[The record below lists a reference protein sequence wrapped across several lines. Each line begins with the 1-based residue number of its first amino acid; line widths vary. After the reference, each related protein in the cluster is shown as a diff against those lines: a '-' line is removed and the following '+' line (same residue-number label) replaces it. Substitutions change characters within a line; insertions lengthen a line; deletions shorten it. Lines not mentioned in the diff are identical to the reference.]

1 MALWIYLVLLPAI
14 LISCQRSLLLW
25 KNYREARKLGIPIVI
40 TPVSWLDPFWG
51 LFAQNLRWVKYL
63 PFTYWYEISK
73 FSAPQR
79 ERHLIHRKWGDV
91 FVVVSPKAN
100 YIYLNDPKA
109 SNDVLSHYKTW
120 TKPEPV
126 YEIFTVLGKNV
137 IADNGED
144 WQRQRK
150 IINPAFREQNYNL
163 VWDESLKQ
171 ARQWLDGRCAE
182 SRTGSTMLDVR
193 RDMVLIALHVLSGAG
208 FGQIHDFS
216 SGLRD
221 TPQGHL
227 KSFPES
233 LMFLL
238 TNLFKVLL
246 FKNVR
251 LPPLLMPSFIKDL
264 QDTIKDF
271 HLYLKE
277 IVAYHRAITQGGGGG
292 QIADIVSA
300 LVEADEAAKREEK
313 TPGLGLGTNSIH
325 LTDEEMF
332 GNLFLFNLAGFETTS
347 NALTY
352 TFPFLALHRDVQ
364 DWVGEEIDAVF
375 QDKDLHGLDY
385 ADTFPL
391 LVRCLAVM
399 YETLRI
405 WGPLPSTIRW
415 PAGQSQTLSVGGRN
429 IVVPAGM
436 YVITNVYGVHCD
448 PRWWGPDS
456 LEWKPQRWITTD
468 PDTGK
473 EILAQPPP
481 GAVYFPWASGP
492 RICPGKKFSQVEF
505 VAVIAVLLRSY
516 RIKPLII
523 EGKMKTEKDARAA
536 LIEVME
542 DSRTRVT
549 VNMRHPENAG
559 VDIEDR

>member
-1 MALWIYLVLLPAI
+1 MASFWIYLVLLPLVI
-14 LISCQRSLLLW
+14 ISCQRSFLLFN
-25 KNYREARKLGIPIVI
+25 NYLQACKLGIPIVI
-40 TPVSWLDPFWG
+40 TPVSWLDDLWDLVAPS
-51 LFAQNLRWVKYL
+51 LRWIKKL
-63 PFTYWYEISK
+63 PFTYWFEISL
-73 FSAPQR
+73 FSFPQR
-79 ERHLIHRKWGDV
+79 ERHLLHRKWGDV
-91 FVVVSPKAN
+91 FVVVSPKGN
-100 YIYLNDPKA
+100 YILLNDPKA
-109 SNDVLSHYKTW
+109 SNDVVSHYKTW

-137 IADNGED
+137 IAENGED

-150 IINPAFREQNYNL
+150 IINPAFREQNYKL

-171 ARQWLDGRCAE
+171 ARQWLDGRRPE
-182 SRTGSTMLDVR
+182 SRTSSTILDIR

-221 TPQGHL
+221 VPQGHL

-246 FKNVR
+246 VKNVR
-251 LPPLLMPSFIKDL
+251 LPPLLMPSSIKDL
-264 QDTIKDF
+264 QDTVKDF

-313 TPGLGLGTNSIH
+313 IPDVGLGAKAMH

-352 TFPFLALHRDVQ
+352 TFPSLALHRDVQ
-364 DWVGEEIDAVF
+364 DWVGEEVDAVIG
-375 QDKDLHGLDY
+375 DKELHDLDY
-385 ADTFPL
+385 TTTFPL

-399 YETLRI
+399 V
-405 WGPLPSTIRW
+405 STIGRCLSIQLTATVRNS
-415 PAGQSQTLSVGGRN
+415 PNLGALTLQRSLACRTVSGTECRSPHYCCSSRYVCVDQHIRRPLRPTMVG
-429 IVVPAGM
+429 
-436 YVITNVYGVHCD
+436 T
-448 PRWWGPDS
+448 
-456 LEWKPQRWITTD
+456 
-468 PDTGK
+468 
-473 EILAQPPP
+473 
-481 GAVYFPWASGP
+481 
-492 RICPGKKFSQVEF
+492 
-505 VAVIAVLLRSY
+505 
-516 RIKPLII
+516 
-523 EGKMKTEKDARAA
+523 
-536 LIEVME
+536 
-542 DSRTRVT
+542 
-549 VNMRHPENAG
+549 
-559 VDIEDR
+559 